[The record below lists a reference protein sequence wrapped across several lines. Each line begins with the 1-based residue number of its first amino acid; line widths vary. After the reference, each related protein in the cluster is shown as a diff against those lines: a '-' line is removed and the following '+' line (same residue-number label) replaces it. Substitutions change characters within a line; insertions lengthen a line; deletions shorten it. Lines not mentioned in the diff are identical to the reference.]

1 MGTANQ
7 AANEAYEQGQDQCEQ
22 RDAQGHP
29 ETGKDNRKVSIQAF
43 PHPKFEHKV
52 LDVVPGT
59 AGLLKSL
66 SRVGFLI
73 VYRLFLL

>member
-7 AANEAYEQGQDQCEQ
+7 AANEAYEQGQDQGEQ

-43 PHPKFEHKV
+43 PHP
-52 LDVVPGT
+52 
-59 AGLLKSL
+59 
-66 SRVGFLI
+66 
-73 VYRLFLL
+73 